1 MKERNCLILTQYRKD
16 SDYNDFIGKY
26 YHFPATDKKNYLNQF
41 NSLPIEVVY
50 YEPDKKGDGVF
61 YGYGKISKPPFIDKK
76 TPDHY
81 FVEISDFKLFSKP
94 VSFKDEKGEILEKTN
109 NTEFYNYNNAV
120 RKVRPQF
127 LDELCLDGGIILNFR
142 ADAHLVQVLGEQLI
156 ASERVG
162 ILELIKNAFDAGASN
177 CKVRIENIPGIQEVE
192 QIEESQFKHFT
203 GPVIIIEDNGKGMSR
218 DVIENG
224 WLRPAS
230 RLKTNVKDEIRRQR
244 EDALSQ
250 GNIGAFNSWLK
261 TYKAANKGRLPLGE
275 KGVGRFATHRLGR
288 QLILKTKIKE
298 NPYELVLKI
307 NWDDFEAISNEFVNL
322 ESVGITLTKD
332 LPSRDYG
339 EENSGT
345 QLIIFGGR
353 EGFDISKKDVQDI
366 YDSIQGLN
374 SPFKNPFTRKD
385 VERNITEFNVIF
397 ECPQLQSEFKT
408 ENIYDI
414 APPVFVFDAI
424 VSDEGKMDYELKFN
438 PPSSP
443 DIPYP
448 SQTIKNTFDLRMCSK
463 EEFKINDDDYR
474 KPASGA
480 FFIHVDAWYR
490 TSPWIATHNVK
501 RASDWLDNYGGVAL
515 YRDFVSLFPAEWGA
529 NYDWLNLSKRHISK
543 GSNMSYH
550 NMNGYVEVFQDSNID
565 IIDKTDRQGLLE
577 NKAFEDLSLLV
588 NSIVVNFIEKEFKG
602 RRNDFTELKQS
613 IIREPKENIERVSQ
627 DSSKLIGNFLNK
639 NKYDVVLDPNKLLDF
654 YAAEEREHKLVN
666 LQNSLQNLEK
676 SVRQILLIEE
686 RLVENAGFGL
696 SAAVAIHELAKI
708 TGNFYNGITR
718 LMKEDKLD
726 KSKLNDLKDAASS
739 LKSELK
745 NLSPLRSIKNE
756 PVRAFEISRA
766 IEFAAE
772 FYKRTFDKY
781 HIEFS
786 YNKEEDF
793 TIIERFGT
801 LCQIFTNLI
810 DNSCYWLDTD
820 TGNKKRKIELH
831 LDKKHRT
838 IIVAD
843 NGPGI
848 DNSIL
853 PYLYQPG
860 ASMKSP
866 PSGLG
871 LYICQYYMNR
881 MRGQIGLTNQRDR
894 IESLKGAQFTLD
906 FSRVDEA

>member
-1 MKERNCLILTQYRKD
+1 MEERNCLILTQYRKD

-26 YHFPATDKKNYLNQF
+26 YHFPATDKKSYLNQF
-41 NSLPIEVVY
+41 ALLPIEVVY

-61 YGYGKISKPPFIDKK
+61 YGYGKITKPPFVDKK

-81 FVEISDFKLFSKP
+81 FVEISDFKFFSKP
-94 VSFKDEKGEILEKTN
+94 VSFKDEQGEILEKSK

-120 RKVRPQF
+120 RKVKPQF
-127 LDELCLDGGIILNFR
+127 LDELCLDGGIILNFK
-142 ADAHLVQVLGEQLI
+142 ADAHLIQVLGEQLI

-162 ILELIKNAFDAGASN
+162 ILELIKNSFDAGASN
-177 CKVRIENIPGIQEVE
+177 CKVRIENIPRIQEVE
-192 QIEESQFKHFT
+192 QIEESQFKDFV

-230 RLKTNVKDEIRRQR
+230 RLKTNVKDEIRKQR
-244 EDALSQ
+244 EDALAK

-288 QLILKTKIKE
+288 QLILKTKIKD
-298 NPYELVLKI
+298 NYYEFILKI
-307 NWDDFEAISNEFVNL
+307 NWDDFDATSNEFVNL
-322 ESVGITLTKD
+322 ESVGITLTKQ

-339 EENSGT
+339 KENSGT
-345 QLIIFGGR
+345 QLIIYGGR
-353 EGFDISKKDVQDI
+353 EGFEISKKDVQDI

-374 SPFKNPFTRKD
+374 SPFKNPFTKKD
-385 VERNITEFNVIF
+385 KERNLTEFNVIF
-397 ECPQLQSEFKT
+397 ECPQLQSELKT

-424 VSDEGKMDYELKFN
+424 VDDEGKMEYELKFN
-438 PPSSP
+438 PPTSP
-443 DIPYP
+443 DIPYSP
-448 SQTIKNTFDLRMCSK
+448 QTIKDTFDLRK
-463 EEFKINDDDYR
+463 NRKDKFKLDDETYR

-480 FFIHVDAWYR
+480 FFIHVDIWYR
-490 TSPWIATHNVK
+490 VSPWIATINVDK
-501 RASDWLDNYGGVAL
+501 ARTWLENYGGIAL
-515 YRDFVSLFPAEWGA
+515 YRDFVNLFPADWGA
-529 NYDWLNLSKRHISK
+529 NYDWLQLNKRHIQK
-543 GSNMSYH
+543 GSSVSYYNMY
-550 NMNGYVEVFQDSNID
+550 GYVEVFQDSNID

-588 NSIVVNFIEKEFKG
+588 NSIVINFIEIQFKG

-627 DSSKLIGNFLNK
+627 DSSKLIGNFLDK
-639 NKYDVVLDPNKLLDF
+639 KKYDVILDPNKLLDF
-654 YAAEEREHKLVN
+654 YNTEEREDKLVN

-766 IEFAAE
+766 IEFAAT

-820 TGNKKRKIELH
+820 TENKKRRIELY

-894 IESLKGAQFTLD
+894 IQSLKGAQFTLD

>member
-1 MKERNCLILTQYRKD
+1 MEERNCLILTQYRKD

-41 NSLPIEVVY
+41 ASLPLEVVY

-61 YGYGKISKPPFIDKK
+61 YGYGKITKPPFVDKK

-81 FVEISDFKLFSKP
+81 FVEISDFKPFSKP
-94 VSFKDEKGEILEKTN
+94 VSFKDENGEILEKTY

-120 RKVRPQF
+120 RKIKPQF
-127 LDELCLDGGIILNFR
+127 LDELCLDGGIVLNFK
-142 ADAHLVQVLGEQLI
+142 ADAHLIQVLGEQLI

-162 ILELIKNAFDAGASN
+162 ILELIKNAFDAGASD

-192 QIEESQFKHFT
+192 QIEDSEFKDLH

-230 RLKTNVKDEIRRQR
+230 RLKTNVKDEIRKQR
-244 EDALSQ
+244 EDALSK

-288 QLILKTKIKE
+288 HLILKTKIKE
-298 NPYELVLKI
+298 NPYEFVLKI
-307 NWDDFEAISNEFVNL
+307 NWDDFDKSGKEFLNL
-322 ESVGITLTKD
+322 EAVGITLTKSE
-332 LPSRDYG
+332 PSRDYG
-339 EENSGT
+339 SEKSGT

-353 EGFDISKKDVQDI
+353 EGFNISPKDVQDI

-374 SPFKNPFTRKD
+374 SPFSNPFTQKAEGRD
-385 VERNITEFNVIF
+385 ITRFNVSF
-397 ECPQLQSEFKT
+397 SCPQLESELKT

-414 APPVFVFDAI
+414 APPVIVFDAI
-424 VSDEGKMDYELKFN
+424 VDDEGKMDYELRFK
-438 PPSSP
+438 PSSP
-443 DIPYP
+443 EIPY
-448 SQTIKNTFDLRMCSK
+448 SAQETKGSFDLRMHEK
-463 EEFKINDDDYR
+463 DIFKVNENEYR
-474 KPASGA
+474 KPVSGG
-480 FFIHVDAWYR
+480 FFIHVDVWYR
-490 TSPWIATHNVK
+490 TSPWIPTISVSK
-501 RASDWLDNYGGVAL
+501 ASDWLDNYGGIAL
-515 YRDFVSLFPAEWGA
+515 YRDYVSLFPAEWGA
-529 NYDWLNLSKRHISK
+529 SYDWLSLSKRHIKK
-543 GSNMSYH
+543 GSNISYY
-550 NMNGYVEVFQDSNID
+550 NMYGYVEVFQDSNID

-577 NKAFEDLSLLV
+577 NQAFQELSLLV
-588 NSIVVNFIEKEFKG
+588 RNIVEHHIETEFRG
-602 RRNDFTELKQS
+602 RRDDFTQLKQS
-613 IIREPKENIERVSQ
+613 IIREPKESIEKVGNESSRLVGNI
-627 DSSKLIGNFLNK
+627 L
-639 NKYDVVLDPNKLLDF
+639 NKYDIVRDPMQLLLEF
-654 YAAEEREHKLVN
+654 GSNAEVREERLVD
-666 LQNSLQNLEK
+666 LQASLRNLEK
-676 SVRQILLIEE
+676 SVKQILLIEE

-718 LMKEDKLD
+718 LLKADKLD

-745 NLSPLRSIKNE
+745 NLSPLRSIRNE
-756 PVRAFEISRA
+756 PVRAFDISRA
-766 IEFAAE
+766 IDFAAD
-772 FYKRTFDKY
+772 FYKRTFEKY

-793 TIIERFGT
+793 SIIERFGT
-801 LCQIFTNLI
+801 LCQIFTNLF
-810 DNSCYWLDTD
+810 DNSSYWLDTD
-820 TGNKKRKIELH
+820 ITNKDKKIQLR
-831 LDKKHRT
+831 LDKQHRT
-838 IIVAD
+838 IVVAD

-881 MRGQIGLTNQRDR
+881 MRGQIGLTNQKER
-894 IESLKGAQFTLD
+894 IQELKGAQFTLD
-906 FSRVDEA
+906 FSRVEKS

>member
-1 MKERNCLILTQYRKD
+1 M
-16 SDYNDFIGKY
+16 
-26 YHFPATDKKNYLNQF
+26 
-41 NSLPIEVVY
+41 
-50 YEPDKKGDGVF
+50 
-61 YGYGKISKPPFIDKK
+61 SK
-76 TPDHY
+76 
-81 FVEISDFKLFSKP
+81 
-94 VSFKDEKGEILEKTN
+94 
-109 NTEFYNYNNAV
+109 
-120 RKVRPQF
+120 
-127 LDELCLDGGIILNFR
+127 
-142 ADAHLVQVLGEQLI
+142 
-156 ASERVG
+156 
-162 ILELIKNAFDAGASN
+162 
-177 CKVRIENIPGIQEVE
+177 
-192 QIEESQFKHFT
+192 
-203 GPVIIIEDNGKGMSR
+203 

-230 RLKTNVKDEIRRQR
+230 RLKTNVKDEIRKQR
-244 EDALSQ
+244 EDALSK

-298 NPYELVLKI
+298 NAYEFILKI
-307 NWDDFEAISNEFVNL
+307 NWDDFEATTNEFVNL
-322 ESVGITLTKD
+322 ESVGITLTKQ

-339 EENSGT
+339 KENSGT
-345 QLIIFGGR
+345 QLIIYGGR
-353 EGFDISKKDVQDI
+353 EGFDISPKDVQDI

-374 SPFKNPFTRKD
+374 SPFKNPFTKKD
-385 VERNITEFNVIF
+385 VERNLTEFNVIF
-397 ECPQLQSEFKT
+397 ECPQLQSELKT

-438 PPSSP
+438 PPPSP

-448 SQTIKNTFDLRMCSK
+448 SQTIKDTFDLRMCSK
-463 EEFKINDDDYR
+463 EEFKIGDDDYR

-588 NSIVVNFIEKEFKG
+588 NSIIVNFIEKEFKG

-627 DSSKLIGNFLNK
+627 DSSRLIGNFLDK
-639 NKYDVVLDPNKLLDF
+639 KKYDVILDPNKLLDF
-654 YAAEEREHKLVN
+654 YNAEEREDKLVN
-666 LQNSLQNLEK
+666 LQSSLQNLEK

-726 KSKLNDLKDAASS
+726 KSKLNDLKEAASS

-781 HIEFS
+781 HIDFS

-820 TGNKKRKIELH
+820 AGNKKRKIELH

-894 IESLKGAQFTLD
+894 IQSLKGAQFTLD

>member
-1 MKERNCLILTQYRKD
+1 MEERNCLILTQYRKD

-26 YHFPATDKKNYLNQF
+26 YHFPATKQKNYLNQF
-41 NSLPIEVVY
+41 AVLPIEVVY
-50 YEPDKKGDGVF
+50 YEPDKRGAGVF
-61 YGYGKISKPPFIDKK
+61 YGYGKITKPPFLDKK
-76 TPDHY
+76 TSDHY
-81 FVEISDFKLFSKP
+81 FVEISDFKPFSKP
-94 VSFKDEKGEILEKTN
+94 VSYKNSDKEILEKLY
-109 NTEFYNYNNAV
+109 NTEYYNYNNAV
-120 RKVRPQF
+120 RKINPQF
-127 LDELCLDGGIILNFR
+127 VDELCLDGGIILNFK
-142 ADAHLVQVLGEQLI
+142 ADAHLIQVLGEQLI

-162 ILELIKNAFDAGASN
+162 ILELIKNAFDAGATT
-177 CKVRIENIPGIQEVE
+177 CKVRIENIPSIQKVE
-192 QIEESQFKHFT
+192 QIEESKYNDFI
-203 GPVIIIEDNGKGMSR
+203 GPVIIIEDNGSGMSR
-218 DVIENG
+218 EVIESG

-230 RLKTNVKDEIRRQR
+230 RIKTNVKEEIRRQR
-244 EDALSQ
+244 DSALAKGS
-250 GNIGAFNSWLK
+250 IGTFNSWLK
-261 TYKAANKGRLPLGE
+261 EYKVANKGRLPLGE

-288 QLILKTKIKE
+288 QLILITKIKE
-298 NPYELVLKI
+298 NPYELILKI
-307 NWDDFEAISNEFVNL
+307 NWDDFDATSNEFVNL
-322 ESVGITLTKD
+322 ESVGITLNKQ

-339 EENSGT
+339 QENSGT
-345 QLIIFGGR
+345 QLIIYGGR
-353 EGFDISKKDVQDI
+353 AGFDISPQDVQDI

-374 SPFKNPFTRKD
+374 SPFINPFTQKD
-385 VERNITEFNVIF
+385 VERNLTEFKVNF
-397 ECPQLQSEFKT
+397 ECPQLQSELKT

-438 PPSSP
+438 PPLSP

-448 SQTIKNTFDLRMCSK
+448 SQTIKDTFDLRMCSK
-463 EEFKINDDDYR
+463 DEFKINDDVYR

-480 FFIHVDAWYR
+480 FFIHVDVWYR

-501 RASDWLDNYGGVAL
+501 RASNWLDNYGGVAL
-515 YRDFVSLFPAEWGA
+515 YRDFVNLFPADWGA
-529 NYDWLNLSKRHISK
+529 NYDWLHLSKRHIQK
-543 GSNMSYH
+543 GSNLSYY
-550 NMNGYVEVFQDSNID
+550 NIYGYVEVFQDTNID

-577 NKAFEDLSLLV
+577 NKAFKDLSLLV
-588 NSIVVNFIEKEFKG
+588 NSVIVNFIEKEFKG

-627 DSSKLIGNFLNK
+627 DSSKLIGNFLDK

-654 YAAEEREHKLVN
+654 YNAEEREDKLVN
-666 LQNSLQNLEK
+666 LQSSLQNLEK

-726 KSKLNDLKDAASS
+726 KSKLKDLKDAASS

-781 HIEFS
+781 HIEFF

-820 TGNKKRKIELH
+820 RENRKRRIELY
-831 LDKKHRT
+831 LDKNHRT
-838 IIVAD
+838 IVFAD

-871 LYICQYYMNR
+871 LYICQYYLNR

-894 IESLKGAQFTLD
+894 IQSFKGAQFTID

>member
-1 MKERNCLILTQYRKD
+1 MEERNCLILTQYRKN

-41 NSLPIEVVY
+41 SSLPIEVVY

-61 YGYGKISKPPFIDKK
+61 YGYGKITKPPFVDKK

-94 VSFKDEKGEILEKTN
+94 VSFKDTTGEILEKTH

-120 RKVRPQF
+120 RKVKPQF
-127 LDELCLDGGIILNFR
+127 LDELCLDGGIILNFK

-177 CKVRIENIPGIQEVE
+177 CKVRIENIPGIQQVE
-192 QIEESQFKHFT
+192 QIEESQFKDLT

-230 RLKTNVKDEIRRQR
+230 RLKTNVKDEIRKQR
-244 EDALSQ
+244 EDALTK
-250 GNIGAFNSWLK
+250 GNIGAFNRWLK

-298 NPYELVLKI
+298 NPYEFILKI
-307 NWDDFEAISNEFVNL
+307 NWDDFDATSNDFVNL

-332 LPSRDYG
+332 LPSRIYG
-339 EENSGT
+339 IENAGT

-374 SPFKNPFTRKD
+374 SPFKNPFTKKD
-385 VERNITEFNVIF
+385 VERSITEFNVIF
-397 ECPQLQSEFKT
+397 ECPQLQSELKT

-424 VSDEGKMDYELKFN
+424 VNHEGKMDYELKFN

-448 SQTIKNTFDLRMCSK
+448 SQTIKDTFDLRMCSK

-480 FFIHVDAWYR
+480 FFIHVDVWYR
-490 TSPWIATHNVK
+490 VSPWIETLNVK
-501 RASDWLDNYGGVAL
+501 KARAWLDNYGGIAL
-515 YRDFVSLFPAEWGA
+515 YRDFVNLFPAEWGA
-529 NYDWLNLSKRHISK
+529 SYDWLDLSKRHIQK
-543 GSNMSYH
+543 GSSVSYY

-588 NSIVVNFIEKEFKG
+588 KSIVVNFIETQFKG
-602 RRNDFTELKQS
+602 RRDDFTDLKKS

-627 DSSKLIGNFLNK
+627 DSSKLISNFLNK

-654 YAAEEREHKLVN
+654 YNAEEREDKLVN

-756 PVRAFEISRA
+756 PVRAFDISRA

-772 FYKRTFDKY
+772 FYKRTFEKY

-831 LDKKHRT
+831 LDKRHRT

-871 LYICQYYMNR
+871 LYICQYYMTR

-894 IESLKGAQFTLD
+894 IQSLKGAQFSLD

>member
-1 MKERNCLILTQYRKD
+1 MEERDCLILTQYRKD

-41 NSLPIEVVY
+41 SSLPIEVVY

-61 YGYGKISKPPFIDKK
+61 YGYGKITKPPFVDKK

-94 VSFKDEKGEILEKTN
+94 VSFKDTTGEILEKTH

-120 RKVRPQF
+120 RKVKPQF
-127 LDELCLDGGIILNFR
+127 LDELCLDGGIILNFK

-177 CKVRIENIPGIQEVE
+177 CKVRIENIPGVQEFE
-192 QIEESQFKHFT
+192 QTEESQFKNLA
-203 GPVIIIEDNGKGMSR
+203 GPVIVIEDNGKGMNR
-218 DVIENG
+218 NVIENG

-230 RLKTNVKDEIRRQR
+230 RLKTNVKDEIRKQR
-244 EDALSQ
+244 EDALSK

-298 NPYELVLKI
+298 NPYEFILKI
-307 NWDDFEAISNEFVNL
+307 NWDDFDATSSEFVNL
-322 ESVGITLTKD
+322 ESVGITLTKGE
-332 LPSRDYG
+332 PSRDYG
-339 EENSGT
+339 KENSGT
-345 QLIIFGGR
+345 QLIIYGGR
-353 EGFDISKKDVQDI
+353 NGFDISKKDVQDI
-366 YDSIQGLN
+366 FDSIQGLN
-374 SPFKNPFTRKD
+374 SPFKNPFTKKD
-385 VERNITEFNVIF
+385 IERNLTEFNVIF
-397 ECPQLQSEFKT
+397 ECPQFQSELKT

-424 VSDEGKMDYELKFN
+424 VDDEGMMEYELKFN
-438 PPSSP
+438 PPTSP
-443 DIPYP
+443 DIPYSP
-448 SQTIKNTFDLRMCSK
+448 QTIKDTFDLRMCNK
-463 EEFKINDDDYR
+463 NKFKIDDEFYR
-474 KPASGA
+474 SPASGA
-480 FFIHVDAWYR
+480 FFIHIDAWYR

-501 RASDWLDNYGGVAL
+501 RASDWLDNYGGIAL

-588 NSIVVNFIEKEFKG
+588 NSIVVNFIEIQFKG
-602 RRNDFTELKQS
+602 RRNDFTELKHS

-627 DSSKLIGNFLNK
+627 DSSKLIGNFLDK
-639 NKYDVVLDPNKLLDF
+639 TKYDVVLDPNKLLDF
-654 YAAEEREHKLVN
+654 YNAEEREDKLVN

-726 KSKLNDLKDAASS
+726 KSKLSDLKDAASS

-756 PVRAFEISRA
+756 PVRAFDISRA

-772 FYKRTFDKY
+772 FYKRTFEKY

-793 TIIERFGT
+793 SIIERFGT

-810 DNSCYWLDTD
+810 DNSCYWLDVD
-820 TGNKKRKIELH
+820 KENKNKKIEL
-831 LDKKHRT
+831 LLNKEHRT

-843 NGPGI
+843 NAHGI

-881 MRGQIGLTNQRDR
+881 MKGQIGLTNQADR
-894 IESLKGAQFTLD
+894 IKSLKGAQFSLD